1 MQRYCG
7 LSATRPPGKT
17 PEMLVVKCHFLVT
30 LEDPLRLNELSGA
43 SLFHSQRPAP
53 SPGSEST
60 WKGNGVSA
68 SATLRGEPQESRL
81 PPTPQDSLGDWKVK
95 NLPAMQKNWVQSLG
109 WEDPLKK
116 GLATHPIIL
125 AWRIPWTEEPAG
137 LQSTVLQRVGQD

>member
-1 MQRYCG
+1 
-7 LSATRPPGKT
+7 
-17 PEMLVVKCHFLVT
+17 MLVVKCHFLVT
-30 LEDPLRLNELSGA
+30 LEDPLSLNELSGA

-81 PPTPQDSLGDWKVK
+81 SPTPQDSLGAWKVK

-125 AWRIPWTEEPAG
+125 A
-137 LQSTVLQRVGQD
+137 